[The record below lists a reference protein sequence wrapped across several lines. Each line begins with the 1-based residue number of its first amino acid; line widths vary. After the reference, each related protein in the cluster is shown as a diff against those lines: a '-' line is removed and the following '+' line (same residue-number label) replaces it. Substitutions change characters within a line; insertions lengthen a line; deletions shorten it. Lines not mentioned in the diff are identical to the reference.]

1 MQAGS
6 ASNSRASSIG
16 SGAKGT
22 STPVQNIDIYRPL
35 ANQVTVGQFMK
46 VDSKAD

>member
-1 MQAGS
+1 VA
-6 ASNSRASSIG
+6 

-35 ANQVTVGQFMK
+35 ANQVTVGH
-46 VDSKAD
+46 VI